1 MRSENRSNAL
11 LVELMIVILFF
22 MLAATVLVQV
32 FGKAHSM
39 SARSETIAEA
49 LLDAQNVADTLYAA
63 PDGDAALTALGFQR
77 EAEGWRL
84 DAGGYQLS
92 VTGAREETSGGALLT
107 RVVRALSEGEE
118 LFALPVSRYEEA
130 RP

>member
-1 MRSENRSNAL
+1 
-11 LVELMIVILFF
+11 MILTGVAADAMGF
-22 MLAATVLVQV
+22 MVLK
-32 FGKAHSM
+32 F
-39 SARSETIAEA
+39 RPYIAERFSA
-49 LLDAQNVADTLYAA
+49 WGHVWD
-63 PDGDAALTALGFQR
+63 P
-77 EAEGWRL
+77 EIM